1 MFTSPTQAKL
11 QEIGP
16 RFTLK
21 LRWLRKGLPSVTA
34 PDGRI
39 ANGGDAN
46 EGLEADDAEV
56 ARQEKM
62 DEDEAMGEM
71 GKAPPAAAND
81 QPVIPPLDQE
91 QEYEWKW
98 KASHL
103 ILHHGAYPDFCVAQ
117 DGGLSTY
124 VLLVDFRV
132 HVSYPIPIVGCHK
145 QRTLT
150 RSSAEV
156 DDLHF
161 EHPLISDHF

>member
-1 MFTSPTQAKL
+1 MFASPTQAKL

-39 ANGGDAN
+39 ANGGDAG

-71 GKAPPAAAND
+71 GKTQPATVQD

-98 KASHL
+98 KASTPSPTYM
-103 ILHHGAYPDFCVAQ
+103 GVAVQVADFCSPRWRFLDVH
-117 DGGLSTY
+117 SSCR
-124 VLLVDFRV
+124 LLAYACIISPSVCPSHIEYERHFRSEF
-132 HVSYPIPIVGCHK
+132 H
-145 QRTLT
+145 
-150 RSSAEV
+150 
-156 DDLHF
+156 
-161 EHPLISDHF
+161 

>member
-1 MFTSPTQAKL
+1 MFASPTQAKL

-39 ANGGDAN
+39 ANGGDPN
-46 EGLEADDAEV
+46 EGLAADDAEV

-71 GKAPPAAAND
+71 GKAPSAAAAVQD

-98 KASHL
+98 K
-103 ILHHGAYPDFCVAQ
+103 
-117 DGGLSTY
+117 
-124 VLLVDFRV
+124 
-132 HVSYPIPIVGCHK
+132 VSPSFPLPHIR
-145 QRTLT
+145 QRCLC
-150 RSSAEV
+150 
-156 DDLHF
+156 
-161 EHPLISDHF
+161 